1 MITRN
6 GNDGF
11 ACEPASAQAS
21 IPCPCCGG
29 MLTPAMLKDIVEAAR
44 KAGHGEPAAQ
54 DAPADEAIEEPE
66 LPYEEDAPPMDGEEQ
81 EPPPEGGDGQAPH
94 EWQPVVAREAE
105 AEPPAAV
112 EALEDLSAGP

>member
-1 MITRN
+1 VRL
-6 GNDGF
+6 
-11 ACEPASAQAS
+11 AEPSPEA
-21 IPCPCCGG
+21 
-29 MLTPAMLKDIVEAAR
+29 PAADPPADRPSHVAVDEP
-44 KAGHGEPAAQ
+44 GHGEPAAE

-81 EPPPEGGDGQAPH
+81 EPPPEGGDGEAPH